1 VALSS
6 NSVTRRKKKEK
17 KKNFG
22 KDSSEN
28 TGKPWSLFIQNSLD
42 FFFFFLAF
50 LSFSFCNIGD
60 GNQGITHAR
69 QALYRL
75 TTAQLSSL
83 APSKG
88 D

>member
-42 FFFFFLAF
+42 FFFFF
-50 LSFSFCNIGD
+50 
-60 GNQGITHAR
+60 
-69 QALYRL
+69 
-75 TTAQLSSL
+75 
-83 APSKG
+83 
-88 D
+88 